1 MLAFSAK
8 KRAIF
13 TSLAIVALL
22 TLSVILGTLVKRPH
36 SVRNNPPLESKHT
49 IDLNGLTYTVMGVRH
64 ANNMG
69 TIEPRDG
76 TFYLVVDLK
85 VRNPKSE
92 GVWHYEKFQLVDSK
106 DGGYGLAGFATA
118 LADNGFYKHF
128 DILKESS
135 KSITLVFEVPKESL
149 SQTWTLQIQ
158 NKNEETSPGMINVGP
173 ATKALVNG

>member
-1 MLAFSAK
+1 MLTFSTK

-13 TSLAIVALL
+13 ISLAIVALL

-36 SVRNNPPLESKHT
+36 SVRNNPPLESNPA

-64 ANNMG
+64 ANNVG

-76 TFYLVVDLK
+76 TSYLVVDLK
-85 VRNPKSE
+85 VRNPESE
-92 GVWHYEKFQLVDSK
+92 GVWHYEKFRLVDSE

-128 DILKESS
+128 DLLKESS

-158 NKNEETSPGMINVGP
+158 NKNEETSPGIIKVGP
-173 ATKALVNG
+173 VTKALVNG